1 MAKVKKN
8 FKGKR
13 TIITVLLSVLI
24 VLVLTA
30 LIVGICILSY
40 AVKFVNGEVAI
51 NLDSYKNSQD
61 QTSILYAYDKN
72 NEPYEIARLHG
83 EENRIWV
90 DLDEIPQCLQ
100 DAFVSLEDKRF
111 FKHPGVDW
119 IRTFKA
125 VLTLG
130 KSGGGS
136 TLTQQLIKNLTDE
149 NAPTISRKFNEI
161 LYALNLEKHF
171 NKDEILEAYLNT
183 IPLGSGCYGV
193 QTATQKY
200 FGKDVQDINAAE
212 SAIIAS
218 ITKAPTKY
226 NPLLNPENS
235 KSRARNV
242 CLKAMY
248 QNDALTKD
256 EYKEALEYEYIFTNS
271 ENYTPSAS
279 ASKTVKQD
287 TKINSYYV
295 DYVIDSVIE
304 DFMEQYGY
312 TKAEAYRMVY
322 YGGLKIY
329 TAIDEDI
336 QKKVEK
342 VYENRTGFPSEPKRT
357 EGNEKG
363 KLKKIQ
369 SACTVMNYEGRVVA
383 VVGGAGKKTIN
394 RGLNR
399 ATNSTRQP
407 GSSIKPLSVYG
418 PGIDTNKLYYSMK
431 INNYGFPVNGKM
443 WPKNADGS
451 RGSADSYVPLH
462 YGVAKSLNTV
472 SAQSLRKVG
481 VDTSFD
487 YLKNHFH
494 ISSLVEDGAN
504 TDKNYS
510 SLAVGGMT
518 KGVTT
523 LEMCAA
529 YAAFG
534 NGGKYYKP
542 YSYYKVTD
550 FKGKETYLENKP
562 EGEQVIGSDTA
573 TIMLHILQGV
583 TQSGGTAA
591 GKGVKNQPTFAKTG
605 TTSAVKDKWL
615 CGGTPYYV
623 CVVWA
628 GYDKPERIKGN
639 NPAIAIWDAV
649 MNSIHKNLKTGE
661 FIYTDKVVKRD
672 YCIDTGLLAG
682 PNCTNKASGYY
693 KTSHLPDTCSGDGH
707 SAPKEEATTAS
718 SSGDA
723 TTKATTAPV
732 VTTEAA
738 G

>member
-1 MAKVKKN
+1 MAKVKKDS
-8 FKGKR
+8 KAKR
-13 TIITVLLSVLI
+13 TVITVVLSILI

-30 LIVGICILSY
+30 CIVGICILSY
-40 AVKFVNGEVAI
+40 AIKFVNGEVAI

-90 DLDEIPQCLQ
+90 DLEEIPQCLQ

-111 FKHPGVDW
+111 YKHDGVDW

-161 LYALNLEKHF
+161 LYALNLEKNF
-171 NKDEILEAYLNT
+171 DKDEILEAYLNT

-212 SAIIAS
+212 AAIIAS

-248 QNDALTKD
+248 QNNKLTKA
-256 EYKEALEYEYIFTNS
+256 EYNEALEYEYIFTNS
-271 ENYTPSAS
+271 DNYVPSEA

-287 TKINSYYV
+287 QKINSYYV

-329 TAIDEDI
+329 TAVDPEI
-336 QKKVEK
+336 QSKVER
-342 VYENRTGFPSEPKRT
+342 VYENRKGFPT
-357 EGNEKG
+357 EKSRVESYEKG
-363 KLKKIQ
+363 SQKKIQ

-383 VVGGAGKKTIN
+383 VVGGAGKKTVN

-451 RGSADSYVPLH
+451 RGSPTSFVPLH

-494 ISSLVEDGAN
+494 ISTLVEDGSN

-518 KGVTT
+518 NGVTT

-529 YAAFG
+529 YCAFG

-550 FKGKETYLENKP
+550 FKGKEVYLENKP
-562 EGEQVIGSDTA
+562 QGEQVIGEDTA
-573 TIMLHILQGV
+573 TIMLHILQAV
-583 TQSGGTAA
+583 TQTGGTAA

-605 TTSAVKDKWL
+605 TTSSVKDKWL

-623 CVVWA
+623 CCVWA

-639 NPAIAIWDAV
+639 NPAIAIWDEV
-649 MNSIHKNLKTGE
+649 MNSIHKYLNTKDFE
-661 FIYTDKVVKRD
+661 YSSKVVKRE
-672 YCIDTGLLAG
+672 YCTDTGLLATDSCPHKATG
-682 PNCTNKASGYY
+682 YYKASNLPATCNGSHASASTEEETTKASG
-693 KTSHLPDTCSGDGH
+693 
-707 SAPKEEATTAS
+707 E
-718 SSGDA
+718 
-723 TTKATTAPV
+723 TTKATTAAQ
-732 VTTEAA
+732 TTESA
-738 G
+738 GQN